1 MKEVINMENTLKYA
15 PKLKVVLY
23 SLLALVKGLG
33 NVAIGYISM
42 IMLNDAQYHRG
53 SLRELFLVAACGV
66 AAILGIMLCNFGFSY
81 LKCDITKDVN
91 VYLKNKT
98 MTYLVAQQATSE
110 KEGLSLMTN
119 DLKQIESLKVT
130 NELVIIEEIA
140 AFLLSII
147 AGLATSW
154 ILTLVF
160 IVTSLIP
167 GIIQGLFT
175 KPMQRK
181 GAAWEQENAEYT
193 QSVNDGLNGAATA
206 NLYDAQ
212 LPVVKRVVI
221 AAKRLEN
228 ALKSL
233 NFTQG
238 LATEIITA
246 IADIFSFIVPFLVG
260 AVLMFNGQIG
270 AGTLVMIVQLS
281 NNFINPIVNA
291 LQQLNEIKSTKPM
304 WDKVELALKSQP
316 AQQNTTVPAFTSIKL
331 SDLSYA
337 IKNRKVFSNLNLSI
351 KPGEKILLM
360 APSGWGKTTLL
371 KLLLGLIKPDK
382 GTVNISGKDVTGDYS
397 DAHLN
402 FGYINQKPFMFN
414 DTLLFNLT
422 LGRKVTQQKLQ
433 KAIAEAGL
441 SELVKEKGLDFEI
454 TGNGSNLSGGQI
466 QRVEIARAFLAD
478 RPVILADE
486 ATSALDDKLSEAL
499 HENLLDNSKFTV
511 IEVAHKMTE
520 KERQMFDRI
529 IQLNK

>member
-1 MKEVINMENTLKYA
+1 MENTLKYA
-15 PKLKVVLY
+15 PKFKVVLY

-42 IMLNDAQYHRG
+42 IMLNSAQYHQG
-53 SLRELFLVAACGV
+53 SLQKLFFVAVCGV
-66 AAILGIMLCNFGFSY
+66 VAILGIMLCNFGFSY
-81 LKCDITKDVN
+81 LKCDIIKDVN
-91 VYLKNKT
+91 VYLKGKT
-98 MTYLVAQQATSE
+98 MTYLVAKQSASE
-110 KEGLSLMTN
+110 KDGLSLMTN
-119 DLKQIESLKVT
+119 DLKQIESLKIT
-130 NELVIIEEIA
+130 NELVIIEELA
-140 AFLLSII
+140 AFILSIV
-147 AGLATSW
+147 AGFVTSW

-160 IVTSLIP
+160 IVTSVIP
-167 GIIQGLFT
+167 GIVQGFFT
-175 KPMQRK
+175 KPMQKRS
-181 GAAWEQENAEYT
+181 AVWEQENAEYT
-193 QSVNDGLNGAATA
+193 QNVNDGLNGAATA

-212 LPVVKRVVI
+212 LSVVKRVIV

-246 IADIFSFIVPFLVG
+246 IADIFSFIIPFLVG

-304 WDKVELALKSQP
+304 WDKVELALTSKPTYQS
-316 AQQNTTVPAFTSIKL
+316 ATTPAFTGIKVN
-331 SDLSYA
+331 DLSYA
-337 IKNRKVFSNLNLSI
+337 TKDKQIFSNLNLSI
-351 KPGEKILLM
+351 KPGEKVLLM

-371 KLLLGLIKPDK
+371 RLLLGLIKPNK
-382 GTVNISGKDVTGDYS
+382 GTVDISGKNVTGDYS

-402 FGYINQKPFMFN
+402 FSYINQKPFMFN
-414 DTLLFNLT
+414 GTLLFNLT
-422 LGRKVTQQKLQ
+422 LGRKVTQQDLQ
-433 KAIAEAGL
+433 KAINESGL
-441 SELVKEKGLDFEI
+441 SDLVKEKGLDFEI

-466 QRVEIARAFLAD
+466 QRVEIARAFLAN

-486 ATSALDDKLSEAL
+486 ATSALDDKLSESL
-499 HENLLDNSKFTV
+499 HKNLLGNSKFAV

-520 KERQMFDRI
+520 KERQMFDKI
-529 IQLNK
+529 IQLDKQ

>member
-316 AQQNTTVPAFTSIKL
+316 AQQNTTVPAFTGIKL

-382 GTVNISGKDVTGDYS
+382 GTVNISGKDATGDYS